1 MKEMK
6 YVKQKLLAG
15 FLTAIL
21 TVTAIPAWN
30 ITNVQAKETDSKYST
45 SSENIVLH
53 PPVIKTPIYLHLTLH
68 FRHFPENSR

>member
-1 MKEMK
+1 MK

-45 SSENIVLH
+45 SE
-53 PPVIKTPIYLHLTLH
+53 YLCD
-68 FRHFPENSR
+68 EMGIGNYVWEI